1 MTVKEQVRYR
11 IDKKLVKESAKV
23 CESLGMTPAQAISMF
38 LAQLIR
44 LRALPFRPSEFPALE
59 AYGVTL
65 AEAEAA
71 ENSAIREIRAER
83 KAGRLVEFKGKLP
96 V

>member
-11 IDKKLVKESAKV
+11 IDKKLVRESAKV
-23 CESLGMTPAQAISMF
+23 CENLGMTPAQAISMF
-38 LAQLIR
+38 LAQLVK

-59 AYGVTL
+59 EYGVTL

-71 ENSAIREIRAER
+71 ENKAVHQIQAER
-83 KAGRLVEFKGKLP
+83 KAGRLLEFKGKLP
-96 V
+96 L

>member
-11 IDKKLVKESAKV
+11 IDRNLVRESAKV
-23 CESLGMTPAQAISMF
+23 CENLGMTPAQAISMF
-38 LAQLIR
+38 LAQLVK

-59 AYGVTL
+59 EYGVSL

-71 ENSAIREIRAER
+71 ESKTIRQIRAER
-83 KAGRLVEFKGKLP
+83 KAGRLVAFRGKLP
-96 V
+96 L